1 MENESDKW
9 FENGEKAYEKGLYGR
24 ALKWFSKAAEQGD
37 DRALKRLGDMYFYGY
52 GVEEHYGKA
61 MDYYHAAKLKGN
73 SHAGY
78 LYNQVLHVINLSI

>member
-37 DRALKRLGDMYFYGY
+37 DRALKRLGDMYYYGY
-52 GVEEHYGKA
+52 GVVPKKKKA
-61 MDYYHAAKLKGN
+61 ISLVQQAADQEYVDYLKRCVN
-73 SHAGY
+73 WRLNH
-78 LYNQVLHVINLSI
+78 